1 MGAVLRDAQF
11 DIPEGCVPHFVCLK
25 NVVLF
30 RTTASKAM
38 ERPTYRPAN
47 ANEVAQAARR
57 VLAGQMRNFET
68 LTSPQL
74 VCDFLRVKP
83 GTLEHEVLAVIHLDA
98 QNRVIDHVKMSHTLP
113 ARPMLHVSSVQPIG
127 AGTAH
132 WYRLHRSEWCMTASG
147 LSRRHHHH
155 ECIRNQLRQ
164 HLGFHRPTTAKVYHK
179 RCDSNIS
186 RIGPVLG

>member
-1 MGAVLRDAQF
+1 MSWGAYG
-11 DIPEGCVPHFVCLK
+11 GCIAG
-25 NVVLF
+25 
-30 RTTASKAM
+30 RTIRYPRGMRTALHWSEKGGVISDDGIKGNGASDL
-38 ERPTYRPAN
+38 PPS
-47 ANEVAQAARR
+47 QCPRR

-83 GTLEHEVLAVIHLDA
+83 GTLEHEVFAVIHLDA
-98 QNRVIDHVKMSHTLP
+98 QNRVIDHVKISHTLP
-113 ARPMLHVSSVQPIG
+113 ARPMLHISSVQPIG